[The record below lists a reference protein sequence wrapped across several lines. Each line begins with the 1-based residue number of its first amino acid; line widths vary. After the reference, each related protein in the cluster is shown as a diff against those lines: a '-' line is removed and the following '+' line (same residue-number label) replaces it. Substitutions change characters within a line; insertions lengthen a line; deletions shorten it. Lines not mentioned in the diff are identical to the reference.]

1 MTDNRM
7 GDDDDDGGV
16 GSQQPGDA
24 ALLPHYI
31 PYRLRKIL
39 RSRASL
45 IGRQKKHQRR
55 MIGSGSGKTKKSRT
69 CLTVHRM
76 WKDVRCSW
84 LKILE
89 FQDGPANRIVNRDL
103 PRPVPRAVPISPA
116 DVTSEV
122 LTGVHVNEE
131 EEATWNTPAD

>member
-45 IGRQKKHQRR
+45 HH
-55 MIGSGSGKTKKSRT
+55 SS
-69 CLTVHRM
+69 
-76 WKDVRCSW
+76 
-84 LKILE
+84 
-89 FQDGPANRIVNRDL
+89 
-103 PRPVPRAVPISPA
+103 A
-116 DVTSEV
+116 DVDSEV